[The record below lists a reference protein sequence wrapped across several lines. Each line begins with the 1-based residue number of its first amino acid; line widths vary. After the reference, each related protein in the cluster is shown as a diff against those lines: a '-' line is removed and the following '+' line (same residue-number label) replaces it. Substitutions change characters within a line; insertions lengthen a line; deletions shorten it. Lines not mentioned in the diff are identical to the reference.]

1 MEQVRLGIIGIG
13 GMGTEHAKGL
23 LAGKVPELKLTAVA
37 DIRPA
42 RLKYARE
49 HIPEVPVTKEEKE
62 TDRNEVCTGANS
74 SSAYQRNGGAE
85 HEA

>member
-42 RLKYARE
+42 RLAAARRARAQR
-49 HIPEVPVTKEEKE
+49 K
-62 TDRNEVCTGANS
+62 TGRGLHPS
-74 SSAYQRNGGAE
+74 GAGDE
-85 HEA
+85 